1 MEMKEKY
8 NGHVELGVAG
18 EENVRINTETSGVG
32 GSGETVLGRKVAEVK
47 MPVRRTRWR
56 HPEAISLSS
65 EDR

>member
-1 MEMKEKY
+1 M
-8 NGHVELGVAG
+8 AG
-18 EENVRINTETSGVG
+18 EENVRINIETSGVG
-32 GSGETVLGRKVAEVK
+32 GNGETVLGLKVAEIK